1 MAIDESFITGS
12 TPASLPGQGA
22 GGGGGGATTLGA
34 LTDVSATPATD
45 KQVLRWNNSSSEWEP
60 VNRSIAALNDSE
72 DVNAPSP
79 TDKYHLRWDSS
90 SSEWVPSNRAL
101 GVEGVDA
108 ASNEQYYGKNGAGV
122 IGFHTVAAGASALDD
137 LSDVDTTTTA
147 PSAEKPILR
156 WSVAN
161 SQWEVSNT
169 AAVSGD
175 DAGVFLLVGQT
186 VAESYT
192 VPANMTAITG
202 TFTVAATKVVT
213 VSAGARVV
221 VV

>member
-1 MAIDESFITGS
+1 MPIDESFITGT

-22 GGGGGGATTLGA
+22 AGGGGATTLGA

-45 KQVLRWNNSSSEWEP
+45 KQVLRWNNSNSEWEP

-72 DVNAPSP
+72 DVNASSP
-79 TDKYHLRWDSS
+79 TDKFHLRWDNGTGM
-90 SSEWVPSNRAL
+90 WVPSNRAL

-108 ASNEQYYGKNGAGV
+108 ASNNQFYGKNGAGT
-122 IGFHTVAAGASALDD
+122 IGFHTVSTAAALDD
-137 LSDVDTTTTA
+137 LTDVDTTTTA

-186 VAESYT
+186 VTESYT

-202 TFTVAATKVVT
+202 TFSVAATKVVT
-213 VSAGARVV
+213 VSAGARVAV
-221 VV
+221 V

>member
-1 MAIDESFITGS
+1 MPIDESFISGKSPANMPGQTS
-12 TPASLPGQGA
+12 TIASLG
-22 GGGGGGATTLGA
+22 
-34 LTDVSATPATD
+34 DVGNVSPTPATD
-45 KQVLRWNNSSSEWEP
+45 KQVLRWNNSTQLWEP

-79 TDKYHLRWDSS
+79 TDKFHLRWDSGTS
-90 SSEWVPSNRAL
+90 KWIPSNRAL

-108 ASNEQYYGKNGAGV
+108 ASNNQFYGKNGAGA
-122 IGFHTVAAGASALDD
+122 IGFHTVTTDKALGD
-137 LSDVDTTTTA
+137 LTDVDTTTTA

-202 TFTVAATKVVT
+202 TFSVAATKVLT